1 MSSSGNADE
10 FNMLKHFKRLL
21 SYHELLINITLR
33 DVKARYKQSLL
44 GTAWAVI
51 HPLSLMLIFTVVFSK
66 FLKVQ
71 TYGVPYPI
79 FAYCSLLP
87 WSFFA
92 SSLTFAIPSLINNSN
107 LITKIYFP
115 REIFPIAAVM
125 ACFLDFLVAGI
136 LFVFMMFYYHINI
149 SWHILL
155 VPFIIFIQI
164 LFTIGVAF
172 FASAVIVF
180 LRDIRYIVPLGLQLW
195 MFLTPVV
202 YPTNIVPARYLSL
215 YMLNP
220 MAGIIDSY
228 RRVILYGESPNITY
242 LGIAF
247 LISVFSFYLA
257 YCFFKKVEMKFA
269 DVI

>member
-71 TYGVPYPI
+71 TYGAPYPI

-136 LFVFMMFYYHINI
+136 LFVFMMFYYHIQI
-149 SWHILL
+149 SWYIIF
-155 VPFIIFIQI
+155 VPFI
-164 LFTIGVAF
+164 V
-172 FASAVIVF
+172 
-180 LRDIRYIVPLGLQLW
+180 
-195 MFLTPVV
+195 
-202 YPTNIVPARYLSL
+202 
-215 YMLNP
+215 
-220 MAGIIDSY
+220 
-228 RRVILYGESPNITY
+228 
-242 LGIAF
+242 
-247 LISVFSFYLA
+247 
-257 YCFFKKVEMKFA
+257 C
-269 DVI
+269 